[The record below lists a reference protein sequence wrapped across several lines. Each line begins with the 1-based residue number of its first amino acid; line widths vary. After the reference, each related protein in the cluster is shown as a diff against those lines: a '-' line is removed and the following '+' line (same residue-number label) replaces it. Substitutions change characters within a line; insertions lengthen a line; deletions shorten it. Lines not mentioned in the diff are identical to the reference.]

1 MLNAPDTGIIAS
13 VIDKITDK
21 VGSSIN
27 AVVDKVLFRQHNGE
41 LITDL
46 NNSNR
51 YVKINL
57 YNVTSSLLQPK
68 EVKKVNDTLERYY
81 TSVVD
86 NIVKAI
92 SNEAKSNSEA
102 QEKINAALNTAGFKV
117 GVHSGSELTDKVAST
132 NLIRKE
138 DVEITKAVFKDILD
152 ENLNF
157 DAKYDTKSLSE
168 ANSSSTTAK
177 SKNAAT
183 AEILSFINSLKNDNT
198 NLKEKNTSMVYSTT
212 MNSIAVDS
220 SKLIDL
226 LVTTQNRDIL
236 FNYFKSVA
244 STSGSIFK
252 DFILNLDEIKK
263 DVERRYS
270 DNISDRILSDIVRG
284 GGFLVPSLISN
295 LREVKHFTLT
305 ITANEVDIIEKKYGM
320 DLRSSAALNM
330 LFDKYNLLSFVIYNQ
345 ENSNMTIYSSNN
357 PLAGIVV
364 DTGKSENEMDK
375 LFSLMLRR

>member
-1 MLNAPDTGIIAS
+1 MLNAPDTGLISS
-13 VIDKITDK
+13 VIDKITSKIND
-21 VGSSIN
+21 SIN
-27 AVVDKVLFRQHNGE
+27 AVADTVLFRQHSGE
-41 LITDL
+41 LITDI

-68 EVKKVNDTLERYY
+68 EVKKANDVLERYY

-86 NIVKAI
+86 NLVKAI
-92 SNEAKSNSEA
+92 SNEVNSNSEA
-102 QEKINAALNTAGFKV
+102 QKKINAALNTAGIKV
-117 GVHSGSELTDKVAST
+117 GVHSGSELKDKIAVT

-152 ENLNF
+152 ENLKFN
-157 DAKYDTKSLSE
+157 DKYNDKSLNE
-168 ANSSSTTAK
+168 ASTTSA
-177 SKNAAT
+177 SKDAA
-183 AEILSFINSLKNDNT
+183 AAQLSGFISSLSNKTNSGGRNT
-198 NLKEKNTSMVYSTT
+198 TLVYSTS
-212 MNSIAVDS
+212 MNSISVDS

-244 STSGSIFK
+244 TKSGSIFK

-270 DNISDRILSDIVRG
+270 DNLSDRILSDIVRG
-284 GGFLVPSLISN
+284 NGFLVPSLISD
-295 LREVKHFTLT
+295 LREMKHFTLT
-305 ITANEVDIIEKKYGM
+305 ITANEVDIIEKKYEIN
-320 DLRSSAALNM
+320 LRSPAALNM
-330 LFDKYNLLSFVIYNQ
+330 IFDKYNLLSFVIYNQ
-345 ENSNMTIYSSNN
+345 ENGYMTIYSSNN

-364 DTGKSENEMDK
+364 ETGKSESELDK
-375 LFSLMLRR
+375 IFSLMLRR